1 MDRLPASLI
10 PLADMQPVRRLGR
23 RDFLKQCGFVG
34 LAASA
39 ATLAACES
47 GGQVEQ
53 AQPPSD
59 AFFVDGTDF
68 AD

>member
-1 MDRLPASLI
+1 
-10 PLADMQPVRRLGR
+10 MQPVRRIRR

-34 LAASA
+34 LAVGAM
-39 ATLAACES
+39 TLAACES
-47 GGQVEQ
+47 GRQ
-53 AQPPSD
+53 ADQAESPSG